1 MASGMAVRVTVY
13 HVMMDFGM
21 MRAGRVLR
29 ALAATGQQHLLRREG
44 GRRGYEHSQ
53 GSSELL
59 RLFSCHSGEQVP
71 KEVSPGRSSAE
82 SGVNS
87 PG

>member
-44 GRRGYEHSQ
+44 GRKGYEHSQ

-59 RLFSCHSGEQVP
+59 RLFSHSGEQVP
-71 KEVSPGRSSAE
+71 KVSPGRSSAE